1 MTGTTCTTWREESNG
16 AVGRLVDAA
25 LDAADPALAV
35 ERNWPDELA
44 CINGPV
50 ALFAFGKG
58 SVPMTRAALDQL
70 ARIGKEPEL
79 GLVIAVPGQAERGD
93 DLGMEVVEAD
103 HPLAT
108 KRNVEAAARLAEMC
122 DGLDETWTALCL
134 ISGGGSA
141 HLASPREPMT
151 LTELVSVTEALMLA
165 GATIEELNCVRKH
178 LETLKGGQLAARL
191 APARVVSLVL
201 SDVLGDHLEVIA
213 SGPLAPDG
221 STFADALA
229 VLDRYRVESD
239 VGRNLLKRGI
249 EGDLPETPKAGHACF
264 ARVEQHVLA
273 NNRNAVDAV
282 CECLLREGVEIARRD
297 DSVEGESAHL
307 GKRLGLDALHL
318 VPGQAIVAGGETTV
332 RVGESNG
339 TGGRCQE
346 LALAAAIELEGS
358 RGITVAAFG
367 TDGRDGPT
375 DAAGA
380 VADGD
385 SVELAKAQGV
395 DAAAALRSHDSNGFF
410 SACNGLITTGPTG
423 TNVNDVWVALRR

>member
-1 MTGTTCTTWREESNG
+1 MTCTSWREESNG

-25 LDAADPALAV
+25 LDAADPAIAV
-35 ERNWPDELA
+35 ERHWPDGIA
-44 CINGPV
+44 RVDGPL

-58 SVPMTRAALDQL
+58 SVPMARAALEQL
-70 ARIGKEPEL
+70 ARIGKEPAC
-79 GLVIAVPGQAERGD
+79 GLVIAVPGQAELGD
-93 DLGMEVVEAD
+93 DLGLDVVEAD

-108 KRNVEAAARLAEMC
+108 LRNVEAASRLAALC

-151 LTELVSVTEALMLA
+151 LNELVNVTEALMLA

-191 APARVVSLVL
+191 APARVISMVL
-201 SDVLGDHLEVIA
+201 SDVLGDRLDVIA
-213 SGPLAPDG
+213 SGPMAPDR
-221 STFADALA
+221 STFTKALA
-229 VLDRYRVESD
+229 VLDRYQIEST
-239 VGRNLLKRGI
+239 VARMLLQRGVD
-249 EGDLPETPKAGHACF
+249 GDIPETPKPGDACF
-264 ARVEQHVLA
+264 DRVEQHVIA

-282 CECLLREGVEIARRD
+282 CDCLLREGFEIARRD
-297 DSVEGESAHL
+297 DSAEGESAHL
-307 GKRLGLDALHL
+307 GQRLGLDALHIA
-318 VPGQAIVAGGETTV
+318 PGQAIVAGGETTV
-332 RVGESNG
+332 RVGEANG

-380 VADGD
+380 VADGS
-385 SVELAKAQGV
+385 SVELATAKGI
-395 DAAAALRSHDSNGFF
+395 DAAAALQSHDSNGFF
-410 SACNGLITTGPTG
+410 TACDGLIETGPTG
-423 TNVNDVWVALRR
+423 TNVNDVWFALRR